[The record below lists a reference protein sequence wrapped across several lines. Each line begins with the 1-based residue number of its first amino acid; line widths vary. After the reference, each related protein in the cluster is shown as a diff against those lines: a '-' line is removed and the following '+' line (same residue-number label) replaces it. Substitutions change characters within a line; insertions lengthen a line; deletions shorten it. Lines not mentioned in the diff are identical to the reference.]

1 MRRLLFRGHQPPQCI
16 RLEQNLEG
24 SHGIMSEFGDSGP
37 AGADRSS
44 WQPQFESNL
53 GFGCRGIVSRFS
65 QAEPKRQGRAM
76 PSGQR
81 SLTQLAEHAQG
92 GLHSPQVFEVE
103 QVDYQ
108 RHVAKK
114 PSTRL
119 VEINVDAHLLR
130 ARVEM
135 EEEVRAAGRFS
146 VPPTLELMAGGLLQ
160 SGQQPPGYQDSF
172 LHRVD
177 ERLERKNRIRGQI
190 RHSWLTPF
198 QRAA

>member
-1 MRRLLFRGHQPPQCI
+1 MRRLLFCGHQPPQRI
-16 RLEQNLEG
+16 RLEQDLEG
-24 SHGIMSEFGDSGP
+24 SHGIASEFGDSGP
-37 AGADRSS
+37 AGADGGL
-44 WQPQFESNL
+44 WQLQFESNL

-65 QAEPKRQGRAM
+65 EAEPKRQGRAM
-76 PSGQR
+76 TSGQR
-81 SLTQLAEHAQG
+81 SLAQLTEHSQR

-108 RHVAKK
+108 RQVAHE

-119 VEINVDAHLLR
+119 VEINVDAHVLQ

-135 EEEVRAAGRFS
+135 EEEVGAARRLS

-160 SGQQPPGYQDSF
+160 PGQQPPGCQDSF

-177 ERLERKNRIRGQI
+177 ERLKRKNGFCGQI

-198 QRAA
+198 RRVA